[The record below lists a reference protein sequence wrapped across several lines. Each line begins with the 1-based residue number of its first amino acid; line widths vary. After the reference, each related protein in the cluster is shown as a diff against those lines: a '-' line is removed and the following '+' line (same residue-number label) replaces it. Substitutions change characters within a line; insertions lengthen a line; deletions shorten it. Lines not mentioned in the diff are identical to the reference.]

1 MVPDGYMYTE
11 DHLWVSRMDDRTV
24 KVGIT
29 AYRVERPGE
38 MVFVELPEVG
48 EEVPAGDEMG
58 EVEATMS
65 TVSIHAPLDGE
76 VLAVNDVLDAQSELV
91 NSNPFSEGWFVE
103 LRPNDPASV
112 TGLLDAAGYTELI
125 SRG

>member
-29 AYRVERPGE
+29 AYRVERLGE
-38 MVFVELPEVG
+38 VVFVELPEVG

-58 EVEATMS
+58 GVEATMS
-65 TVSIHAPLDGE
+65 T
-76 VLAVNDVLDAQSELV
+76 
-91 NSNPFSEGWFVE
+91 
-103 LRPNDPASV
+103 
-112 TGLLDAAGYTELI
+112 LI
-125 SRG
+125 SQG